1 MEVLKD
7 VSSIIASISIT
18 IGAIVGILQLVK
30 FVKSTKADHERKQKQ
45 STLEFSHTTWM
56 ETRDL
61 LKKMREA
68 GIIDGDVP
76 LDDTVKVIINNDG
89 LEDVVSRYLNL
100 MNRLS
105 VGVITKVYD
114 ITIYNQIAGRSGTNI
129 YDSLEPYIKYKRH
142 KIKRGATLWCDF
154 EQMIDEIKILNG
166 ITKSNPAILEHSP
179 LTIGKKKK

>member
-7 VSSIIASISIT
+7 VSSILVNIAIV
-18 IGAIVGILQLVK
+18 IGAIVGVLQLIK
-30 FVKSTKADHERKQKQ
+30 FVKSTKADHERRQKQ
-45 STLEFSHTTWM
+45 STLEFYHTIWL

-61 LKKMREA
+61 IKKMRDE
-68 GIIDGDVP
+68 GIIDGHIP
-76 LDDTVKVIINNDG
+76 LEDTVKVIINNKDG
-89 LEDVVSRYLNL
+89 LEDTVSRYLNL

-114 ITIYNQIAGRSGTNI
+114 IKIYNQMAGRSATNI

-142 KIKRGATLWCDF
+142 KIKRGVTLWCDF

-166 ITKSNPAILEHSP
+166 STFNQ
-179 LTIGKKKK
+179 GKLVHKV